1 MRITSRK
8 NERAVHLKRLFN
20 DRAYR
25 EETGLFCCDG
35 EKLLI
40 EAVKNG
46 AELDTVL
53 ISAPLSVTL
62 PASAE
67 VFEADASVID
77 SVSPMKTPQK
87 VVFSCKK
94 PAPAEISTAGRYIVL
109 EDMQDPGNVGT
120 VLRTAGAFG
129 TDAVILT
136 GACADM
142 FNPKAVRASMGAVFR
157 VPFCSMTLAE
167 LLALRDRAGL
177 RLIGAA
183 LDSGASDIRRL
194 DLGGC
199 AVAIGSE
206 GHGLS
211 RELLD
216 ACDAKLIIP
225 MDERCESLNAA
236 AAAAVIMWEIYRK
249 N

>member
-8 NERAVHLKRLFN
+8 NDNIVHLKKLGA

-25 EETGLFCCDG
+25 TETGLFYCDG

-46 AELDTVL
+46 IGIDTVL
-53 ISAPLSVTL
+53 TAQPLSVAL
-62 PASAE
+62 PDGAK
-67 VFEADASVID
+67 VFETDYSVIE

-94 PAPAEISTAGRYIVL
+94 PAPAHITAGGRYIVL

-120 VLRTAGAFG
+120 VLRTAGAFSM
-129 TDAVILT
+129 DAVLLV
-136 GACADM
+136 GACAD
-142 FNPKAVRASMGAVFR
+142 PYHPRTVRASMGAVFR
-157 VPFCSMTLAE
+157 VPFAE
-167 LLALRDRAGL
+167 LTVDELRELKGRIGL

-183 LDSGASDIRRL
+183 LSADSRDIRETDLSGA
-194 DLGGC
+194 
-199 AVAIGSE
+199 AVVIGSE

-211 RELLD
+211 PEMLD
-216 ACDAKLIIP
+216 LCDEKMIIP

-236 AAAAVIMWEIYRK
+236 AAAAIVMWEAFR
-249 N
+249 

>member
-8 NERAVHLKRLFN
+8 NDNIVHLKRLGA
-20 DRAYR
+20 DRSYR
-25 EETGLFCCDG
+25 TETGLFYCDG

-46 AELDTVL
+46 IGIDTVL
-53 ISAPLSVTL
+53 TAQPLTVDL
-62 PASAE
+62 PAGAR
-67 VFEADASVID
+67 VFETDYSIIE

-94 PAPAEISTAGRYIVL
+94 PVPAPITAGGRYIVL

-120 VLRTAGAFG
+120 VLRTAGAFSM
-129 TDAVILT
+129 DAVILV
-136 GACADM
+136 GACAD
-142 FNPKAVRASMGAVFR
+142 PCHPRTVRASMGAVFR
-157 VPFCSMTLAE
+157 VPFAE
-167 LLALRDRAGL
+167 LTVDDLRELKSKIGL

-183 LDSGASDIRRL
+183 LSGDSRDIRETDLSGA
-194 DLGGC
+194 
-199 AVAIGSE
+199 AVVIGSE

-211 RELLD
+211 PEMLD
-216 ACDAKLIIP
+216 LCDEKMIIP

-236 AAAAVIMWEIYRK
+236 AAAAIVMWEAFR
-249 N
+249 